1 MYKVQVDCDKQCSV
15 LLMSKDEI
23 KTIRNTGAIVSNPD
37 EKKETNGLTES
48 QIQALIKALES
59 ISFKKK
65 DDQKEERQNT
75 EGDSC
80 LTVNKLWY
88 EKFSC
93 YIDSVLFTLL
103 AFPTPFVERYLLHP
117 DFEEIEDSLTV
128 LELTELNG
136 EFLTPQQIKK
146 VMAYIKRI
154 NQILIEIN
162 DHFRGT
168 KRMDYCRNLRPV
180 LLKDPLMILE
190 EKPKY
195 EFAKNNQEDA
205 GEFVQ
210 ALFKTFF
217 INTITFIST
226 KFFSNSIDTSIP
238 DYIRE
243 NGIQKV
249 LPFFVYR
256 PEELQTKH
264 FEINKNTITTLDLDN
279 YFFGNQ
285 TKNSTFQSNKLK
297 AETLKKVKMC
307 CILKEILE
315 TLKKN
320 KKTTVYNIP
329 NKPSDPEYKEKIDL
343 LIDVIFQNKHIDE
356 NLEIL
361 QIFTLLELETLFNV
375 LKDRSGKFFTDT
387 LYPLIEKFKKDQKS
401 CYYTS
406 GLELIKQHSIYYN
419 EFNESE
425 MYELNNNLEENK
437 LIVINVKRFA
447 DMRNKDN
454 RAIEIP
460 EQIIITDAA
469 TKENVV
475 LGLNQ
480 MVIHRGTT
488 LAAGHYTVRFRCKNK
503 WYLYDDNGDMGP
515 IVELYG
521 KSGTLQEIIQD
532 VYIKQN
538 CTLLI
543 YSSINPTI

>member
-75 EGDSC
+75 EGDTC

-93 YIDSVLFTLL
+93 YVDSVLFTLL

-117 DFEEIEDSLTV
+117 DMEEIEDSLTV

-264 FEINKNTITTLDLDN
+264 FEINKNTITTLDPDD
-279 YFFGNQ
+279 YFVRDKA
-285 TKNSTFQSNKLK
+285 KNAKFKSNKLK
-297 AETLKKVKMC
+297 VEELKKIQMC
-307 CILKEILE
+307 CILKEMLLA
-315 TLKKN
+315 LKKD
-320 KKTTVYNIP
+320 KKTTVYNIR
-329 NKPSDPEYKEKIDL
+329 NKPDDPDYKKSLDILVKNLFD
-343 LIDVIFQNKHIDE
+343 NKDE
-356 NLEIL
+356 EIL
-361 QIFTLLELETLFNV
+361 QLYTLDQIELLYKLLRDDSGTFFASTLV
-375 LKDRSGKFFTDT
+375 PIIKKIKTDST
-387 LYPLIEKFKKDQKS
+387 S
-401 CYYTS
+401 CYYKA
-406 GLELIKQHSIYYN
+406 GLELIKQYSVYYDT
-419 EFNESE
+419 FNDSE
-425 MYELNNNLEENK
+425 MYEMKNVEENK

-488 LAAGHYTVRFRCKNK
+488 LAAGHYTVRFRCKDK
-503 WYLYDDNGDMGP
+503 WYLYDDMGP